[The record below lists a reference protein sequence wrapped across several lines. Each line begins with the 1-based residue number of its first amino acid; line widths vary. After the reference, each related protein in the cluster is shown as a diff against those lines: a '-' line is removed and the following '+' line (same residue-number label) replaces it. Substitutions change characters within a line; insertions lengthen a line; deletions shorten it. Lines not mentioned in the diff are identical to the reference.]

1 MDLQLASTKVKK
13 IILEEREIESDEN
26 SFNFIVGASAEN
38 KNIFVVIFNLK
49 ISDEHENYFLETTY
63 EASFITNEEIDD
75 NFMNSNF
82 PKINAPAIA
91 FPYFRAFISTITQQ
105 AGFNTV
111 VLPSVN
117 FIKYAEDMSSDQD
130 E

>member
-13 IILEEREIESDEN
+13 ILLEEREIESAEN
-26 SFNFIVGASAEN
+26 SFNFVVGASVEN
-38 KNIFVVIFNLK
+38 RNIFAVIFNLK
-49 ISDEHENYFLETTY
+49 ISDERENYFLETIY
-63 EASFITNEEIDD
+63 EASFITSEEIDD
-75 NFMNSNF
+75 SFMNSNF

-117 FIKYAEDMSSDQD
+117 FVKFAEEMLSDKN
-130 E
+130 

>member
-117 FIKYAEDMSSDQD
+117 FVKLAEEMLSDKD
-130 E
+130 S

>member
-13 IILEEREIESDEN
+13 ILLEEREIESAEN
-26 SFNFIVGASAEN
+26 SFNFVVGASVEN
-38 KNIFVVIFNLK
+38 RNIFAVIFNLK
-49 ISDEHENYFLETTY
+49 ISDESENYFLETIY
-63 EASFITNEEIDD
+63 EASFITSEEIDD
-75 NFMNSNF
+75 SFMNSNF

-117 FIKYAEDMSSDQD
+117 FVKFAEEMLSDKN
-130 E
+130 